1 VNDRSAKSRR
11 GGNGKTD
18 GGSGEVRGRFP
29 DRTVSAPPSEAGEK
43 PWNEADGMLVAGR
56 RAARA
61 GKTNSL
67 IRRRLAA
74 LGRMMGYLGVFTAI
88 VLLATAAGLAISLRD
103 NALPAVSMPQSTL
116 VLDAGG
122 NTIASLQGGV
132 NRQTV
137 ALKNISPWLV
147 KATLAVE
154 DRRFYRHGAIDP
166 RGLARAALVN
176 MRHMAKEQGA
186 STLTQQLARNLFLSH
201 ERTWSR
207 KLREMWYA
215 VQLERRYTK
224 DEILEMY
231 LNQIYYGHGAY
242 GAEAAARLY
251 YGKSAGSLTLAES
264 ALLAGIPKGP
274 GYYSPHLHPERA
286 RARQRLVLEAMVEN
300 GDITREEALRAMR
313 EPVEIRPLPEGR
325 GTAAPYFVDYV
336 RRVAAEKLGI
346 DESRLSEGGYV
357 IRTTLDMRMQRAAE
371 EAIASRI
378 PGDSPLQAA
387 LVAIDP
393 QSGHIKAMV
402 GGRDYRRNQFNRVFA
417 ATRQPGSSFKP
428 ILYAAALERGAV
440 TAATRFRSEPTVFYY
455 DNDRKVYRP
464 GNHNNRYFREEIPL
478 RQAIRASDNIYAVHT
493 ILQVGPEAVIDMAR
507 RLGVTSPLGAVPS
520 LALGTFPVSP
530 FEMAAVYAVF
540 AGGGVRVEPA
550 AVLRIE
556 DRKGNVLYEASP
568 RREQILSPALAY
580 VVTDL
585 LTSVFDPGGTA
596 HRIRH
601 MLHRPVAGKSGT
613 TASDAWFVGYT
624 PDLVAAVWVGHDRGR
639 SVTSTEA
646 HRAAPIFAAFLESA
660 LEGVPPR
667 PFPMPEGVVRA
678 NVDPRTGM
686 LAAPDCPEKNLETFL
701 AGTEPVE
708 HCPLHGGLVSEE
720 IRGEIESREPSSW
733 WKRLRR
739 WWGG

>member
-1 VNDRSAKSRR
+1 VSHRWANS
-11 GGNGKTD
+11 GKK
-18 GGSGEVRGRFP
+18 E
-29 DRTVSAPPSEAGEK
+29 
-43 PWNEADGMLVAGR
+43 R
-56 RAARA
+56 RAGPARTA
-61 GKTNSL
+61 GSRSPRRPPRRAL
-67 IRRRLAA
+67 RRLAA
-74 LGRMMGYLGVFTAI
+74 AGRMLGWLGLAA
-88 VLLATAAGLAISLRD
+88 ATALMAAAAGIAFSLRD
-103 NALPAVSMPQSTL
+103 DTLPAVSMPQSTL
-116 VLDAGG
+116 VLDAAG
-122 NTIASLQGGV
+122 NTVASLQGGV

-137 ALKNISPWLV
+137 ALRDISPWLV

-166 RGLARAALVN
+166 RGLARAAVVN
-176 MRHMAKEQGA
+176 VRHMAKEQGA

-215 VQLERRYTK
+215 VQLERRYSK

-251 YGKSAGSLTLAES
+251 FGKSARELTLAES

-286 RARQRLVLEAMVEN
+286 KARQRLVLEAMADN
-300 GDITREEALRAMR
+300 GDITREEARQAMQ
-313 EPVEIRPLPEGR
+313 EPVEVRPLPEGR

-336 RRVAAEKLGI
+336 RREAAEKLGI

-371 EAIASRI
+371 EAVASRI
-378 PGDSPLQAA
+378 PEDSPLQAA
-387 LVAIDP
+387 LVAIEP
-393 QSGHIKAMV
+393 HSGHIKAMV
-402 GGRDYRRNQFNRVFA
+402 GGRDYVRNPFNRVVA
-417 ATRQPGSSFKP
+417 AARQPGSSFKP
-428 ILYAAALERGAV
+428 VVYAAALEQGAV
-440 TAATRFRSEPTVFYY
+440 TAATRFRSEPTLFYY
-455 DNDRKVYRP
+455 DNGRKVYRP
-464 GNHNNRYFREEIPL
+464 GNHNNRYFREEITL
-478 RQAIRASDNIYAVHT
+478 RQAIRASDNIYAVHAIMQT
-493 ILQVGPEAVIDMAR
+493 GPEAVIDMAR
-507 RLGVTSPLGAVPS
+507 RLGIASPLGAVPS

-530 FEMAAVYAVF
+530 LEMASAYAVF
-540 AGGGVRVEPA
+540 ANGGVRVEPA

-556 DRKGNVLYEASP
+556 DRKGNVLYEAAP
-568 RREQILSPALAY
+568 RREQAVSPALAY

-585 LTSVFDPGGTA
+585 LTSVFERGGTA

-624 PDLVAAVWVGHDRGR
+624 PDLAAAVWVGHDRGR
-639 SVTSTEA
+639 SVTTMEA
-646 HRAAPIFAAFLESA
+646 HRAAPIFAAFLENA
-660 LEGVPPR
+660 LEGESPR
-667 PFPMPEGVVRA
+667 PFPVPEGVVRA
-678 NVDPRTGM
+678 NVDPRTGL
-686 LAAPDCPEKNLETFL
+686 LAAPDCPEQVLEPFL

-708 HCPLHGGLVSEE
+708 HCPLHGGTVSEE
-720 IRGEIESREPSSW
+720 FGGKQESREPSNW
-733 WKRLRR
+733 WNRLRR

>member
-1 VNDRSAKSRR
+1 MNHRSANSGKKEGLARPARTAGFRSPQGTPRR
-11 GGNGKTD
+11 T
-18 GGSGEVRGRFP
+18 
-29 DRTVSAPPSEAGEK
+29 
-43 PWNEADGMLVAGR
+43 L
-56 RAARA
+56 
-61 GKTNSL
+61 
-67 IRRRLAA
+67 RRLAA
-74 LGRMMGYLGVFTAI
+74 AGRVLGWLGLAV
-88 VLLATAAGLAISLRD
+88 ATALMAAGAGIAFSLRD
-103 NALPAVSMPQSTL
+103 GALPAISMPQSTL
-116 VLDAGG
+116 VLDAAG
-122 NTIASLQGGV
+122 NTVASLQGGV

-137 ALKNISPWLV
+137 ALRDVSPWLV

-176 MRHMAKEQGA
+176 VRHMAKEQGA

-215 VQLERRYTK
+215 VQLERRYSK

-251 YGKSAGSLTLAES
+251 FGKSARELTLAES

-286 RARQRLVLEAMVEN
+286 KARQRLVLEAMVQN
-300 GDITREEALRAMR
+300 GDITREEARRAMR
-313 EPVEIRPLPEGR
+313 EPVEVRPLPEGR
-325 GTAAPYFVDYV
+325 GTAAPYFVDYI
-336 RRVAAEKLGI
+336 RREAAEKLGI

-371 EAIASRI
+371 EAVASRI
-378 PGDSPLQAA
+378 PENSPLQAA
-387 LVAIDP
+387 LVAIEP
-393 QSGHIKAMV
+393 HSGHIKAMV
-402 GGRDYRRNQFNRVFA
+402 GGRDYLRNPFNRVVA
-417 ATRQPGSSFKP
+417 AARQPGSSFKP
-428 ILYAAALERGAV
+428 VLYAAALEQGAV
-440 TAATRFRSEPTVFYY
+440 TAATRFRSEPTLFYY
-455 DNDRKVYRP
+455 DNGRKVYRP
-464 GNHNNRYFREEIPL
+464 GNHNNRYFHEEITL

-493 ILQVGPEAVIDMAR
+493 IMQTGPEAVIDMAR
-507 RLGVTSPLGAVPS
+507 RLGIASPLGAVPS

-530 FEMAAVYAVF
+530 LEMASAYAVF
-540 AGGGVRVEPA
+540 ANGGVRVEPA

-556 DRKGNVLYEASP
+556 DRKGNVLYEAAP
-568 RREQILSPALAY
+568 RREQAVSPALAY

-585 LTSVFDPGGTA
+585 LTSVFERGGTA

-624 PDLVAAVWVGHDRGR
+624 PDLAAAVWVGHDRGR
-639 SVTSTEA
+639 PVTAAEA

-667 PFPMPEGVVRA
+667 PFPVPEGVVRA
-678 NVDPRTGM
+678 GVDPRTGL
-686 LAAPDCPEKNLETFL
+686 LAAPDCPEQILEPFL

-708 HCPLHGGLVSEE
+708 HCPLHGQFGRQEDGLKH
-720 IRGEIESREPSSW
+720 ESREPSNW
-733 WKRLRR
+733 WNRLRR
-739 WWGG
+739 WWGS